1 MKICFVSNLYGELAR
16 GGAERIVEAE
26 ARALVAAGHA
36 VAVITTNPF
45 GSSLPDKETGVQD
58 GVTVHRIV
66 PRNLFFYT
74 DAHRHSFAARFAWH
88 LIDTFN
94 GAAAEMV
101 ADILREELPDVVH
114 THNLMGVSFLVP
126 AKLRRLGFRHVHT
139 LHDVQLLHPSG
150 LIGLPA
156 GQAGVGTEH
165 PPLPTRLARKAYVL
179 LMRTVFGSPDVVI
192 SPSRFLADKHT
203 HAGFFRKSEVRIV
216 PNPVP
221 EALAVAAPKKGRN
234 RFLFVGQME
243 AHKGVLGLLEAWER
257 LQGLGGGILELAGDG
272 TLFKEV
278 SRRAARLPGV
288 RILGRTVGTA
298 LDAAYDRAA
307 FVVLPSTV
315 IENAPTVIGE
325 AFARGVPVVA
335 NAIGGIPELVQNDV
349 NGFLAVPG
357 DAASLDAAL
366 LRATRHLDWDVL
378 SANALA
384 SARERSMERHL
395 SELLGAYRLQEP
407 R

>member
-1 MKICFVSNLYGELAR
+1 MKICLVSNLYGELAR

-26 ARALVAAGHA
+26 ARALASAGHA
-36 VAVITTNPF
+36 VTVITTKPS
-45 GSSLPDKETGVQD
+45 GSTLPSKETGVQD

-74 DAHRHSFAARFAWH
+74 DAHRHSFAARFVWH

-94 GAAAEMV
+94 GNAAEAV
-101 ADILREELPDVVH
+101 ADILRAEVPDVVH

-126 AKLRRLGFRHVHT
+126 AKLRRMRFHHVHT

-150 LIGLPA
+150 LIG
-156 GQAGVGTEH
+156 VGEEH
-165 PPLPTRLARKAYVL
+165 PPLLVRLARTAYAAV
-179 LMRTVFGSPDVVI
+179 MRIVVGSPTVVI
-192 SPSRFLADKHT
+192 SPSRFLADKHV
-203 HAGFFRKSEVRIV
+203 HAGFFRKSKVRIV
-216 PNPVP
+216 ANPVP
-221 EALAVAAPKKGRN
+221 EALAAAAQKGGRN

-272 TLFKEV
+272 TLLKAIEQRCA
-278 SRRAARLPGV
+278 SITGCRM
-288 RILGRTVGTA
+288 LGRIGGDQLA
-298 LDAAYDRAA
+298 AAYDRAA

-315 IENAPTVIGE
+315 IENAPTVVGE
-325 AFARGVPVVA
+325 AFARGVPAVA
-335 NAIGGIPELVQNDV
+335 SAIGGIPELVQNDV

-357 DAASLDAAL
+357 DGASLDAAL
-366 LRATRHLDWDVL
+366 LRATRHLDWNVL

-384 SARERSMERHL
+384 SARERSTARHL
-395 SELLGAYRLQEP
+395 AGLLEAYGG
-407 R
+407 